1 MALLLRTELFRRCLH
16 DDWTQMTDKGQSGRW
31 ETALRRMHACGWM
44 ARAFTC
50 ARHGYASHVGAEAP
64 TTNPTYPT
72 YLMGSA
78 RCLTRLGDARTT
90 T

>member
-1 MALLLRTELFRRCLH
+1 
-16 DDWTQMTDKGQSGRW
+16 MTDKGQSGRW

-44 ARAFTC
+44 ARAFAC
-50 ARHGYASHVGAEAP
+50 AHQGYASQVGAEAQ
-64 TTNPTYPT
+64 TTNPT

-90 T
+90 A